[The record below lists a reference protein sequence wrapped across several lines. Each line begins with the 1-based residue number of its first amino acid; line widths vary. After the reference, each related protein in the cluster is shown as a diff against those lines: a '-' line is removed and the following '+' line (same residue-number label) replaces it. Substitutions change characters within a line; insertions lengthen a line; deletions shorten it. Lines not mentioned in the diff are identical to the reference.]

1 MQTTTSIANL
11 PNILEQVNPF
21 IDTNLSV
28 NDMWKLANVGY
39 QSNFAGSE
47 QVPPM
52 KMLGEENVGGAAVL
66 TVRDPEELKTY
77 VQDIFNNPPTQT
89 QEQNKDQTET
99 KQPDSASSTKTDKA
113 SFTGGSKAS
122 DENAS
127 KQSTTKTGQK
137 EL

>member
-77 VQDIFNNPPTQT
+77 VQDIFNNPPAQT
-89 QEQNKDQTET
+89 QEQNKDQNET
-99 KQPDSASSTKTDKA
+99 KQPDSASSTKKDKA
-113 SFTGGSKAS
+113 SFTGGSKTSNEDAS
-122 DENAS
+122 T
-127 KQSTTKTGQK
+127 QSTTKTGQK